1 MKHISI
7 VVCALLAAGALMPVQ
22 AAAQGQPN
30 MYGPTITADQAK
42 TVAAAAVAEAK
53 KNQWTMAV
61 AIVDTAGDLVYF
73 EKMDNT
79 QVGSVDVAIA
89 KARSSA
95 RFKRPTKAFQDA
107 LAAGG
112 EGWRILSLDGAVAV
126 EGGLPLVVGGKIIGV
141 HRTLG
146 YFDGV
151 NLARRAGTPALF
163 SAALMDATC
172 PPSTVY
178 GAFNGYAGPRRMLLW
193 EYNGHEGGGI
203 LDEVGAL
210 DFLREHLT
218 P

>member
-1 MKHISI
+1 MKDILFTI
-7 VVCALLAAGALMPVQ
+7 CALLAAVSLRPGA

-42 TVAAAAVAEAK
+42 SVAAAAVAEAR

-61 AIVDTAGDLVYF
+61 AIVDPAGDLVYF

-112 EGWRILSLDGAVAV
+112 EGWRLLSLEGAVAV
-126 EGGLPLVVGGKIIGV
+126 EGGLPLLVGGKIVGAIGAS
-141 HRTLG
+141 G
-146 YFDGV
+146 GSSQQDGV
-151 NLARRAGTPALF
+151 TAAAG
-163 SAALMDATC
+163 AATLK
-172 PPSTVY
+172 
-178 GAFNGYAGPRRMLLW
+178 
-193 EYNGHEGGGI
+193 
-203 LDEVGAL
+203 
-210 DFLREHLT
+210 
-218 P
+218 